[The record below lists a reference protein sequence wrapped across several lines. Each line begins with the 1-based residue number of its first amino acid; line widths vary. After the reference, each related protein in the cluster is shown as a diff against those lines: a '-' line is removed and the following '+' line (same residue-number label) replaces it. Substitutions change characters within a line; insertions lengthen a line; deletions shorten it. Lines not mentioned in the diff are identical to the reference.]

1 MNQPIK
7 YLLLITFL
15 TINYSFSQEIN
26 LFQQF
31 NGRYN
36 YLAIGNTLNPVENA
50 TDGNLCDKLTESDAD
65 LLLPPNTNVVAAYL
79 YWAGSGE
86 GDQEVDLNGTSI
98 IADDIYLVDYDT
110 GHPIYGTLT
119 YFSCYAEITDFITNT
134 GETTYTLSNLDIT
147 ETLESNIGYCRNKTD
162 FAGWCIYIIY
172 EDLNLPLNQ
181 VKLFQGLEI
190 INKNVGEKTITL
202 DNVNVLDNEGAK
214 IGFLTWEGDSNL
226 AYGESLFINNN
237 LISNP
242 PLNPANNAFNGT
254 NTFTNSNTFY
264 NGDIDVYNIQDNIA
278 IGDTTV
284 DIKLTTGDFDTTGVW
299 QADLIIINNIITVLN
314 SQLPDPTI
322 QINNVQLAC
331 GSRDLIINYTVYNI
345 NCNDVLP
352 ANVPIAIY
360 ANNELIGTTLT
371 TATISIGG
379 SLSGQATVI
388 IPDHLPS
395 NFTITLS
402 VDDVGDGTGV
412 ITEFNEFNNEANQNV
427 QLLEITLTPLQ
438 PLTNCDES
446 FNTAYFDL
454 STQLNSI
461 DTNGQA
467 TSFFETLEDLQNES
481 NEILN
486 ASNYQN
492 TMVPQTIYL
501 RVEGQPC
508 YEVYFFDLIVENC
521 PPRIPEVFTPNNDG
535 YNDWFNIQGLYNI
548 FEKHKLL
555 IYNRYGTLIF
565 EGNNESPWLGLA
577 NKGLN
582 NTGKILPVGTYFY
595 VLYLNDSNYKTLTGW
610 VYLNR

>member
-264 NGDIDVYNIQDNIA
+264 NGDIDVYSIQDNIA